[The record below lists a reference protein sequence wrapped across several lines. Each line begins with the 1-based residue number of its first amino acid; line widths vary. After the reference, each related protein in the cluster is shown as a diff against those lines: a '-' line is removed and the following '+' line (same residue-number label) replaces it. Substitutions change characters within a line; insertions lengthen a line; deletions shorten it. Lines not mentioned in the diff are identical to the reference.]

1 MDAGAEMAD
10 LVELNPDRLMTD
22 ASAAL
27 GGLDDFGSDG
37 WQEPLEVLCRC
48 LSIEAGLSK
57 FGKVSLYTQVLQFLK
72 NRLLVAELI
81 RRNPAVLDQPVL
93 APMFIAGLPR
103 TGTTH
108 LHQLMSADPAL
119 RFLPYWESIEP
130 VPAPGEPLFGDGS
143 MAPRLARCE
152 EGVGYS
158 ELWAPEIKRM
168 HEISTWHAHEEI
180 HLLSIDCSSMYFDTL
195 VLIPSWREYYRSA
208 DQTPHY
214 RYLRTTLQ
222 VLQFLRGGDR
232 WILKSP
238 QHLEQF
244 GVLADVFPDASF
256 FITHRDPGSVLVS
269 LATMLSYAARIHVDA
284 PDPVAI
290 GRHWGDIVAQML
302 ESSVDDRDLLPADR
316 SVDIPFD
323 DFMADD
329 LGTVARCY
337 EIAGQPLDAR
347 AAAAHRGYLETHQRN
362 RHGAVIYDPPDV
374 GVDPDAFRARLARYR
389 ERFGV

>member
-1 MDAGAEMAD
+1 M
-10 LVELNPDRLMTD
+10 PPP
-22 ASAAL
+22 AL

-37 WQEPLEVLCRC
+37 WQEPLDVLCRC
-48 LSIEAGLSK
+48 LATEAGLSR
-57 FGKVSLYTQVLQFLK
+57 FGKVSLHTQVVQFLK

-81 RRNPAVLDQPVL
+81 RRNPAILDQPVV

-195 VLIPSWREYYRSA
+195 ALIPSWREYYRSA

-214 RYLRTTLQ
+214 RYLRTMLQ

-244 GVLADVFPDASF
+244 GVLADVFPDGSF

-269 LATMLSYAARIHVDA
+269 LATMLSYAGADPRRDGRIPSRSAGTGATSSPRCSSRRSTIVTCCPRIARSTSRSTSSWPTTSPPSPGATRSPVSRSTPGRPPPTVATSRPTSATATVPSSTTRPMSASTPTRSGPGSPGTASGSVSEDAAYVDA
-284 PDPVAI
+284 GQRRTNPEV
-290 GRHWGDIVAQML
+290 GR
-302 ESSVDDRDLLPADR
+302 
-316 SVDIPFD
+316 
-323 DFMADD
+323 
-329 LGTVARCY
+329 
-337 EIAGQPLDAR
+337 
-347 AAAAHRGYLETHQRN
+347 
-362 RHGAVIYDPPDV
+362 
-374 GVDPDAFRARLARYR
+374 
-389 ERFGV
+389 